1 MRRRLPCPRASATFS
16 FVKLYVL
23 GVGDTFTEKHVTH
36 ALLLEAEGFRLA
48 IDCPDS
54 YRRVLRAARDKAGTA
69 HAKDLDLFAID
80 DVLVTHV
87 HGDHMN
93 GLEGVGYFKHFAQK
107 KPLGLHTIAPVREA
121 LWGERLVASMGTLWD
136 GQELRKKSFDD
147 YFAWSEVA
155 LDRVTTIGPFRIRAR
170 ITKHHVPT
178 SALLVEHGGQSIG
191 ISSDTAFDPELIAF
205 LAQAELIVHETNY
218 GAAHTA
224 YADLL
229 TLDADVKSK
238 MRLIHYPDEFDIAK
252 SEIPALL
259 EGQVIEL

>member
-1 MRRRLPCPRASATFS
+1 M
-16 FVKLYVL
+16 KLYVL

-36 ALLLEAEGFRLA
+36 ALLIEAEGFRLA

-54 YRRVLRAARDKAGTA
+54 YRRVLRAARDKAGPA
-69 HAKDLDLFAID
+69 HDATLDLFAID

-107 KPLGLHTIAPVREA
+107 KPLNLHTVAPVKEA
-121 LWGERLVASMGTLWD
+121 LWRERLVASMGTLWD
-136 GQELRKKSFDD
+136 GQEFRTKSFDD

-155 LDRVTTIGPFRIRAR
+155 LDRATTIGPFTIRSR
-170 ITKHHVPT
+170 LTKHHVPT
-178 SALLVEHGGQSIG
+178 SALLVEHGGHSIG

-205 LAQAELIVHETNY
+205 LSSAELIVHETNY
-218 GAAHTA
+218 GPAHTA

-229 TLDADVKSK
+229 TVDPQVRAK
-238 MRLIHYPDEFDIAK
+238 MHLIHYPDEHDVAK